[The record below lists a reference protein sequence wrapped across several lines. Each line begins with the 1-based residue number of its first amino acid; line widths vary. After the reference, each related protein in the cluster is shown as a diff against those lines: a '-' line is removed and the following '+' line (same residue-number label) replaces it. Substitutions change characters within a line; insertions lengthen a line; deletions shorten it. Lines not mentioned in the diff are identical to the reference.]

1 MKTYHRGGGAAI
13 FVHQSLCY
21 IKRNDLC
28 INYEATESL
37 SVEKVSNE
45 IRNINFN
52 IVYRPTGGD
61 LAVCE
66 SYFQSILSN
75 DLTIDKNMILAG
87 NFNINVLDFEQ
98 HKNVQNFFNVKFHFC
113 FVPTINKP
121 TRVTNKAITAIAYII
136 TDSIFNPFQ
145 SSVTFLYTL
154 IASENQRFLTFSGD
168 IEM

>member
-1 MKTYHRGGGAAI
+1 
-13 FVHQSLCY
+13 
-21 IKRNDLC
+21 
-28 INYEATESL
+28 
-37 SVEKVSNE
+37 
-45 IRNINFN
+45 
-52 IVYRPTGGD
+52 
-61 LAVCE
+61 
-66 SYFQSILSN
+66 
-75 DLTIDKNMILAG
+75 MILAG

-98 HKNVQNFFNVKFHFC
+98 HKNVQNVFNVKFHFC

-121 TRVTNKAITAIAYII
+121 TRVTNKTITAIAYII